1 MNADGSRVFPS
12 TLADLEAAA
21 EAVASTEAWDYIAHG
36 AGDEATMR
44 ANADAWGRWMLRPHV
59 LRDMSDVNVGTTVL
73 GTAVSAP
80 LLIAPSAMHRFVHDE
95 GAPDTARAA
104 ARAGTAYWLSH
115 ADTTS
120 LEDVAAAAS
129 GTPPGSQMYM
139 PRDRGRTRPIAER
152 SRDAG

>member
-1 MNADGSRVFPS
+1 MPETNEPSRVFPS
-12 TLADLEAAA
+12 TLADPEAAA

-59 LRDMSDVNVGTTVL
+59 LRDMSDVDVGTTVL

-95 GAPDTARAA
+95 GEHGQHRDAHRPV
-104 ARAGTAYWLSH
+104 LH
-115 ADTTS
+115 
-120 LEDVAAAAS
+120 
-129 GTPPGSQMYM
+129 
-139 PRDRGRTRPIAER
+139 RDRRDRRYEL
-152 SRDAG
+152 RDADE